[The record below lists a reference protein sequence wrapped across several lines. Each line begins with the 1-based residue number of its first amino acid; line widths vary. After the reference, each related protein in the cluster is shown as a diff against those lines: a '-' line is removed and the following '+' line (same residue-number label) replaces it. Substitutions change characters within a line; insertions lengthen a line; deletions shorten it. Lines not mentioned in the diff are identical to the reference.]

1 MGWRRN
7 RNIDAERPRPG
18 KRRRR
23 KPLFRFRRGHFRVG
37 KSADQ
42 ISTGYVDLNGELYFR
57 LVTPDS
63 IWVRR
68 ID

>member
-23 KPLFRFRRGHFRVG
+23 KPLFRFRRGHLGVS

-42 ISTGYVDLNGELYFR
+42 IRSGYVHLDGE
-57 LVTPDS
+57 S
-63 IWVRR
+63 SSS
-68 ID
+68 